1 VTPPSGP
8 THRTPGSVS
17 TEVKPSG
24 GGSRAE
30 SDGVPAA
37 RDAPPGAPLSHA
49 ELVAVGARDP
59 GALGRFFDCYFD
71 RVYGL
76 VYRLVGERGAA
87 EDLTQEVF
95 LKVHRAAHQL
105 DPTRDPGP
113 WLTAI
118 AYNACRDF
126 WRSSAYRMRARSGSI
141 EADPALAAR
150 LTRGTND
157 PERDLLAEE
166 RRELVLRAIQRLP
179 EPLRIAVV
187 LYEYEGLSHE
197 QIARMTG
204 INHAAARKRYS
215 RALESLGKML
225 REALG

>member
-1 VTPPSGP
+1 
-8 THRTPGSVS
+8 
-17 TEVKPSG
+17 VKPSR

-30 SDGVPAA
+30 LDGVPAA
-37 RDAPPGAPLSHA
+37 RDATSGVPLSHV
-49 ELVAVGARDP
+49 ELVAVRARDP
-59 GALGRFFDCYFD
+59 GALGRLFGCYFD

-95 LKVHRAAHQL
+95 LKVYRAAHQL
-105 DPTRDPGP
+105 DPLRDPGP

-179 EPLRIAVV
+179 EPLRVAVV

-215 RALESLGKML
+215 RALETLGRML

>member
-1 VTPPSGP
+1 MTRLGQALTSDQERARGALSSLTTPP
-8 THRTPGSVS
+8 
-17 TEVKPSG
+17 
-24 GGSRAE
+24 
-30 SDGVPAA
+30 
-37 RDAPPGAPLSHA
+37 
-49 ELVAVGARDP
+49 
-59 GALGRFFDCYFD
+59 
-71 RVYGL
+71 
-76 VYRLVGERGAA
+76 
-87 EDLTQEVF
+87 
-95 LKVHRAAHQL
+95 
-105 DPTRDPGP
+105 
-113 WLTAI
+113 
-118 AYNACRDF
+118 
-126 WRSSAYRMRARSGSI
+126 
-141 EADPALAAR
+141 ADPALAAR